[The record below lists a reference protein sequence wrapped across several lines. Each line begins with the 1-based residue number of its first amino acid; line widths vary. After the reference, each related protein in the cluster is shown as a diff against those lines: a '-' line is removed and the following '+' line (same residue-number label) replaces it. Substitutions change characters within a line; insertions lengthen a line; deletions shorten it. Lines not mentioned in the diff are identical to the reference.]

1 MTLTLAAI
9 LRIEASSMYLLDDL
23 ASEIDR
29 CITDNRIDDRA
40 SPELARLR
48 KRIAVIEDRIA
59 DKLNSILRSPAFQ
72 GKLQDQVVSIRD
84 KSYALPI

>member
-48 KRIAVIEDRIA
+48 KRIASWRNLSGRTA
-59 DKLNSILRSPAFQ
+59 SY
-72 GKLQDQVVSIRD
+72 LQPPTTAR
-84 KSYALPI
+84 